1 MVRACRMSAGLFS
14 IAVISSVLCF
24 GSCPVDHVILSGHV
38 EDAPEKGSV
47 NVQLVYAKVGAA
59 DTAELSLDGVRFR
72 VEVPF
77 LTQSRG
83 PVLDGLGGKCK
94 RKPETVVVRLIEGE
108 REQDRVSLD
117 FPGDFVKSD
126 STSYVP
132 RSQIVLHGKNVGV
145 R

>member
-1 MVRACRMSAGLFS
+1 MIRACKIIAGPFS
-14 IAVISSVLCF
+14 IAVISSALCF
-24 GSCPVDHVILSGHV
+24 GSCPVNHIILSGHV

-59 DTAELSLDGVRFR
+59 DTAELSLDGARFR

-77 LTQSRG
+77 LTQNRG

-108 REQDRVSLD
+108 REQEGVSLD

-126 STSYVP
+126 STSYVLK
-132 RSQIVLHGKNVGV
+132 SEIVLHGKSAGV